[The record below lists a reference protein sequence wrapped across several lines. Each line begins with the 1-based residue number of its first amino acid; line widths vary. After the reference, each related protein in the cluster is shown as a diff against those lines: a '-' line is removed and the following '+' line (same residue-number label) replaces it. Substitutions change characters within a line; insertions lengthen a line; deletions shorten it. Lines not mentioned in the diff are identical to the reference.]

1 MIDPDIP
8 DHTERIQFF
17 WDWIES
23 WTNGAP
29 IDESI
34 SSGEGNSCR
43 VVEGKLEYPP
53 KATKRPEKMWPQYPP
68 EYRSDNP

>member
-43 VVEGKLEYPP
+43 VVEGKLEYPL
-53 KATKRPEKMWPQYPP
+53 KATTRPEKMWPQYPP